1 MDSAEMKLRTKKLAL
16 RFIRLVQSLPTNRVA
31 DILARQLLRSGTS
44 IGANY
49 RSACRAKSRADFT
62 NKLKIVEE
70 EADES
75 LYWMEL
81 LIEAELIK
89 ASRLTNLYKDTNEIL
104 SMVTAAVRT
113 IRSQDGNL
121 TRSRRFN
128 QDAKPMRL
136 QTPRL
141 VREI

>member
-1 MDSAEMKLRTKKLAL
+1 MDSAEMKQRTKKLAL
-16 RFIRLVQSLPTNRVA
+16 RFIRLVQSLASDRVS
-31 DILARQLLRSGTS
+31 DVLGKQLLRSGTS

-81 LIEAELIK
+81 LSEGGLVTPSK
-89 ASRLTNLYKDTNEIL
+89 LSNLYSDTNEIL
-104 SMVTAAVRT
+104 SIITAAIRT
-113 IRSQDGNL
+113 IRSQDGKL
-121 TRSRRFN
+121 TRSRVPP
-128 QDAKPMRL
+128 K
-136 QTPRL
+136 
-141 VREI
+141 VGI

>member
-1 MDSAEMKLRTKKLAL
+1 MDSTEMKLRTKKLAL
-16 RFIRLVQSLPTNRVA
+16 RFIRLVQSLRSDRAA
-31 DILARQLLRSGTS
+31 DILGRQLLRSGTS

-81 LIEAELIK
+81 LTEAGLVRT
-89 ASRLTNLYKDTNEIL
+89 SRLTNLYNDTNEVL
-104 SMVTAAVRT
+104 SMVTAAIRT
-113 IRSQDGNL
+113 IRSQDGKL
-121 TRSRRFN
+121 TRSGRSTHDGNLIRR
-128 QDAKPMRL
+128 PTR
-136 QTPRL
+136 T
-141 VREI
+141 